1 MLMKRTI
8 FGLAT
13 ILVVFLTV
21 LAVLVVHPS
30 RKVKAHRGCSNR
42 TLMGDYGWTEFGTE
56 FEYTPPQFWTFV
68 GLGHFDGNGNFT
80 GSEGYYIVNGVPD
93 ADNGTTSA
101 TGTYTVNSNCTVSI
115 TYTSGSDT
123 YTDHGVIVDANGSE
137 VIADEYGPQTGPDM
151 TTAHLDMKKVAESDE
166 R

>member
-30 RKVKAHRGCSNR
+30 RKVKAHRGCSDR

-56 FEYTPPQFWTFV
+56 FEYSPPQFWTQV
-68 GLGHFDGNGNFT
+68 ALVHFDGNGTFT
-80 GSEGYYIVNGVPD
+80 AGEAYDILNGVPD
-93 ADNGTTSA
+93 ANNGTGSA
-101 TGTYTVNSNCTVSI
+101 TGTYTVNPNCTIQI
-115 TYTSGSDT
+115 TYTWDSDT
-123 YTDHGVIVDANGSE
+123 YYEHGVVVDANGSE
-137 VIADEYGPQTGPDM
+137 VIADEYGPQTGPNM
-151 TTAHLDMKKVAESDE
+151 TTGHVDMKKVADSDE

>member
-1 MLMKRTI
+1 MKRTI

-56 FEYTPPQFWTFV
+56 FEYTPPPSSGPSSDW
-68 GLGHFDGNGNFT
+68 
-80 GSEGYYIVNGVPD
+80 
-93 ADNGTTSA
+93 GTLTEMETLPAARA
-101 TGTYTVNSNCTVSI
+101 TIS
-115 TYTSGSDT
+115 
-123 YTDHGVIVDANGSE
+123 
-137 VIADEYGPQTGPDM
+137 
-151 TTAHLDMKKVAESDE
+151 
-166 R
+166 